1 MRGMV
6 RGWVAAEGGKVAGS
20 EHDRVKGGRRPGC
33 TLLWRGYSVPMADN
47 TTIQVSRQA
56 RDHLA
61 QVAKERGMTLG
72 QLVEQ
77 LASEQ
82 PTAAQL
88 AERVAADRQVVR
100 DVIGVDISDEEFEKA
115 PDVLGNIYK
124 IAAEKARAARGAAA

>member
-1 MRGMV
+1 M
-6 RGWVAAEGGKVAGS
+6 AE
-20 EHDRVKGGRRPGC
+20 
-33 TLLWRGYSVPMADN
+33 N

-56 RDHLA
+56 RDQLA

-82 PTAAQL
+82 PTAEQI

-100 DVIGVDISDEEFEKA
+100 DVIGLDISDEEFEKA
-115 PDVLGNIYK
+115 PDVLGNINR
-124 IAAEKARAARGAAA
+124 IAAEKVRMARGAAA

>member
-1 MRGMV
+1 M
-6 RGWVAAEGGKVAGS
+6 AE
-20 EHDRVKGGRRPGC
+20 
-33 TLLWRGYSVPMADN
+33 N

-82 PTAAQL
+82 PTAEQI
-88 AERVAADRQVVR
+88 AERVAATRTVLR
-100 DVIGVDISDEEFEKA
+100 ERLGCTLSDEEFENG
-115 PDVLGNIYK
+115 PNVLANIYAM
-124 IAAEKARAARGAAA
+124 AADKTRALGDQAA

>member
-1 MRGMV
+1 M
-6 RGWVAAEGGKVAGS
+6 AE
-20 EHDRVKGGRRPGC
+20 H
-33 TLLWRGYSVPMADN
+33 
-47 TTIQVSRQA
+47 TTIQVSRQT

-82 PTAAQL
+82 PTAEQI

-100 DVIGVDISDEEFEKA
+100 EVIGLDISDEDFDQA
-115 PDVLGNIYK
+115 PDVLGNIYRL
-124 IAAEKARAARGAAA
+124 AAEKARLARGAAA

>member
-1 MRGMV
+1 M
-6 RGWVAAEGGKVAGS
+6 AE
-20 EHDRVKGGRRPGC
+20 H
-33 TLLWRGYSVPMADN
+33 

-72 QLVEQ
+72 QLVEE
-77 LASEQ
+77 LAAQQ
-82 PTAAQL
+82 PTAEQI

-100 DVIGVDISDEEFEKA
+100 DVIGVDISDGEFDRA

-124 IAAEKARAARGAAA
+124 IAAEKVRMARGAAA

>member
-1 MRGMV
+1 M
-6 RGWVAAEGGKVAGS
+6 AG
-20 EHDRVKGGRRPGC
+20 
-33 TLLWRGYSVPMADN
+33 N

-72 QLVEQ
+72 QLIDQ

-82 PTAAQL
+82 PTAEQIAQ
-88 AERVAADRQVVR
+88 RVAADRKVVR
-100 DVIGVDISDEEFEKA
+100 DVIGVGISDEEFDQA

-124 IAAEKARAARGAAA
+124 IAAEKMRKAQGAAA

>member
-1 MRGMV
+1 M
-6 RGWVAAEGGKVAGS
+6 AE
-20 EHDRVKGGRRPGC
+20 H
-33 TLLWRGYSVPMADN
+33 

-77 LASEQ
+77 LAAEQ
-82 PTAAQL
+82 PTAEQI

-100 DVIGVDISDEEFEKA
+100 DVIGLDITDEEFERA

-124 IAAEKARAARGAAA
+124 IAAEKVRLARSTAA

>member
-1 MRGMV
+1 M
-6 RGWVAAEGGKVAGS
+6 AE
-20 EHDRVKGGRRPGC
+20 
-33 TLLWRGYSVPMADN
+33 N

-82 PTAAQL
+82 PTAEQIAQ
-88 AERVAADRQVVR
+88 RVAADRQVVR
-100 DVIGVDISDEEFEKA
+100 DVIGVDISDEEFDKA

-124 IAAEKARAARGAAA
+124 IAAEKMRKAQVAAA

>member
-1 MRGMV
+1 M
-6 RGWVAAEGGKVAGS
+6 AE
-20 EHDRVKGGRRPGC
+20 
-33 TLLWRGYSVPMADN
+33 T
-47 TTIQVSRQA
+47 TTIQVSRQV

-82 PTAAQL
+82 PTVEQI

-100 DVIGVDISDEEFEKA
+100 DVIGVDISDEEFDRA

-124 IAAEKARAARGAAA
+124 IAAEKIRMARGAAA

>member
-1 MRGMV
+1 M
-6 RGWVAAEGGKVAGS
+6 AE
-20 EHDRVKGGRRPGC
+20 
-33 TLLWRGYSVPMADN
+33 N

-82 PTAAQL
+82 PTAEQI

-100 DVIGVDISDEEFEKA
+100 EVIGLDISDEEFDRA

-124 IAAEKARAARGAAA
+124 IAAEKVRPAKGTAA

>member
-1 MRGMV
+1 M
-6 RGWVAAEGGKVAGS
+6 AE
-20 EHDRVKGGRRPGC
+20 
-33 TLLWRGYSVPMADN
+33 N
-47 TTIQVSRQA
+47 TTIQVSRRA

-82 PTAAQL
+82 PTAEQI

-100 DVIGVDISDEEFEKA
+100 DVVGVAISDEEFDRA
-115 PDVLGNIYK
+115 PDVLENIYRV
-124 IAAEKARAARGAAA
+124 AAEKIRMARGAAA